1 MRVVIPAVDYA
12 DMLEATLPAWRA
24 LFRAADLIVVTAK
37 HDRATFA
44 VARAGGAD
52 LLVTDAWTRDGA
64 QFNKARALD
73 EAFLFEQREPGELCI
88 AIDADVY
95 PFGTFDP
102 AAIAAADVLYSVDR
116 FYIDTP
122 ATLAR
127 QAAKPALDM
136 LDRMTAGRRGPGYF
150 QAFRARPD
158 LTFGSYPDAGYY
170 DLEFHRHF
178 PGGVAVLEG
187 FAVGHLGR
195 KSGKNWRG
203 RTLPKWGAA

>member
-1 MRVVIPAVDYA
+1 MRVVIPSVDYA
-12 DMLEATLPAWRA
+12 DMLEATLPAWRR
-24 LFRAADLIVVTAK
+24 LLPAADLIVVTAK
-37 HDRATFA
+37 HDRATFKI
-44 VARAGGAD
+44 ARAAGAA
-52 LLVTDAWTRDGA
+52 LLVTDAWYRESA
-64 QFNKARALD
+64 RFNKARALD
-73 EAFLFEQREPGELCI
+73 EAFEFPQRPAGEVCI

-95 PFGTFDP
+95 PFGAFSPD
-102 AAIAAADVLYSVDR
+102 AIADGVIYSVDR
-116 FYIDTP
+116 FYVDTP

-127 QAAKPALDM
+127 QVARPALEA

-158 LTFGSYPDAGYY
+158 LTFGSYKDAGFY

-178 PGGVAVLEG
+178 AGGVAVLEG

-195 KSGKNWRG
+195 KSGKNWSG

>member
-1 MRVVIPAVDYA
+1 MRIVITSVDYA
-12 DMLEATLPAWRA
+12 DMLAATLPAWRRM
-24 LFRAADLIVVTAK
+24 FPAADLIVVTAK

-44 VARAGGAD
+44 IARATGVD
-52 LLVTDAWTRDGA
+52 LLVTDAWYRDGA
-64 QFNKARALD
+64 AFNKARALD
-73 EAFLFEQREPGELCI
+73 EAFLFPCRPAGEICI

-95 PFGTFDP
+95 PFGAFDP
-102 AAIAAADVLYSVDR
+102 YAITDGVIYSVDR

-127 QAAKPALDM
+127 QIARPALET

-158 LTFGSYPDAGYY
+158 LTFGSFKDAGFY
-170 DLEFHRHF
+170 DLAFHRHF

-187 FAVGHLGR
+187 LHVGHLGR

>member
-1 MRVVIPAVDYA
+1 MRVVIPSVDYA
-12 DMLEATLPAWRA
+12 DMLEATLPAWRR
-24 LFRAADLIVVTAK
+24 LLPLADLIVVTAK
-37 HDRATFA
+37 HDRATIA
-44 VARAGGAD
+44 LTRASGAA
-52 LLVTDAWTRDGA
+52 LLVTDAWHRNGA
-64 QFNKARALD
+64 RFNKAAALD
-73 EAFLFEQREPGELCI
+73 DAFEFPARPAGEVCI

-102 AAIAAADVLYSVDR
+102 LAIRDGAIYSVDR
-116 FYIDTP
+116 FYVDTP
-122 ATLAR
+122 ATLERLSTR
-127 QAAKPALDM
+127 QELEGLA
-136 LDRMTAGRRGPGYF
+136 RMTAGRRGPGYF

-170 DLEFHRHF
+170 DLDFHRHF
-178 PGGVAVLEG
+178 PAGVRELEG

>member
-1 MRVVIPAVDYA
+1 MRVVIPSVDYA
-12 DMLEATLPAWRA
+12 DMLEATLPAWRR
-24 LFRAADLIVVTAK
+24 LLPAADLIVVTAK

-44 VARAGGAD
+44 IARSSGAA
-52 LLVTDAWTRDGA
+52 LLVTDAWYRDRA
-64 QFNKARALD
+64 AFNKARALD
-73 EAFLFEQREPGELCI
+73 EAFDFPARELGEICI

-116 FYIDTP
+116 FYLESP
-122 ATLAR
+122 AALAR
-127 QAAKPALDM
+127 QVARPALEA

-170 DLEFHRHF
+170 DLDFHRHF
-178 PGGVAVLEG
+178 AGGVAVLEG
-187 FAVGHLGR
+187 FHVGHLGR
-195 KSGKNWRG
+195 KSGKNWKG

>member
-12 DMLEATLPAWRA
+12 DMIEATLPAWRR
-24 LFRAADLIVVTAK
+24 LFPAATLVVVTAK
-37 HDRATFA
+37 HDRATIA
-44 VARAGGAD
+44 ATRAAGAA
-52 LLVTDAWTRDGA
+52 LLVTDAWYRNGA
-64 QFNKARALD
+64 RFDKARALD
-73 EAFLFEQREPGELCI
+73 EAFDFPERPAGEICI

-95 PFGTFDP
+95 PFGAFDP
-102 AAIAAADVLYSVDR
+102 DAIGPGVLYSVDR
-116 FYIDTP
+116 FYVDTP

-127 QAAKPALDM
+127 LVARPALVLEE

-158 LTFGSYPDAGYY
+158 LSFGSYPDAGYY

-178 PGGVAVLEG
+178 GGVEVLEG
-187 FAVGHLGR
+187 FHVGHLGR
-195 KSGKNWRG
+195 KSGKNWSG

>member
-1 MRVVIPAVDYA
+1 VRIVIPSVDYA
-12 DMLEATLPAWRA
+12 DMLGATLPAWRGT
-24 LFRAADLIVVTAK
+24 FPAATLVVVTAR
-37 HDRATFA
+37 HDRATLDT
-44 VARAGGAD
+44 ARAAGAAV
-52 LLVTDAWTRDGA
+52 LVTDAWYRRGRAFD
-64 QFNKARALD
+64 KAAALD
-73 EAFLFEQREPGELCI
+73 EAFDFPARELGEICI

-95 PFGTFDP
+95 PFGVFDVE
-102 AAIAAADVLYSVDR
+102 AIAAGVLYSVDR
-116 FYIDTP
+116 FYVDSP

-127 QAAKPALDM
+127 QVRRPAIEE

-170 DLEFHRHF
+170 DLDFHRHF
-178 PGGVAVLEG
+178 PGGVAVL
-187 FAVGHLGR
+187 ASSYVVHLGR